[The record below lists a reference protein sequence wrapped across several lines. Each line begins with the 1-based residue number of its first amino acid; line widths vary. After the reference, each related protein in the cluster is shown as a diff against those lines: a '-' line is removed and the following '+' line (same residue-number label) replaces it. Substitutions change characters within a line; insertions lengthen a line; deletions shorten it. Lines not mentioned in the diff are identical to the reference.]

1 MGTLPGEGNGRPAS
15 PAWEYVP
22 PLLRS
27 PRPQGSP
34 PAQRAL
40 EPVAAGP
47 ARLRRPVHPAPCP
60 AALGSLLG
68 SSDILQE
75 KWKQPSGL
83 IPAQAFWNGP
93 PRPSNQTLAHF
104 LPFSKKAPCCFSG
117 KDAVILYPASTWGR
131 MAVSAVVGA
140 GVHSCT
146 PKANSRP
153 LVRLGGYRRGLAR
166 LQSTGTAQLSLKGA
180 GLYPTSLG
188 LRKRCRSESCLSKDS
203 LWG

>member
-1 MGTLPGEGNGRPAS
+1 MGTPPGEGNGRPAT
-15 PAWEYVP
+15 PAWEYFP

-34 PAQRAL
+34 PARM
-40 EPVAAGP
+40 
-47 ARLRRPVHPAPCP
+47 RRPVHPAPCP

-93 PRPSNQTLAHF
+93 PRPSNQTLACF
-104 LPFSKKAPCCFSG
+104 LAFSKKTRSCFSG

-131 MAVSAVVGA
+131 MAVSAMAGA
-140 GVHSCT
+140 GVYSCT

-153 LVRLGGYRRGLAR
+153 LLRLGGYRRGLAR
-166 LQSTGTAQLSLKGA
+166 SSLQ
-180 GLYPTSLG
+180 GLHG
-188 LRKRCRSESCLSKDS
+188 FHLREPALTRPHLA
-203 LWG
+203 